1 MSIISSILGLP
12 GWIPVHFLSIL
23 TLMIILKIGLNRR
36 KQSVLCTVI
45 FAQKNLKFSIVA
57 KICAFICQKHFL
69 SYRIKLNIS
78 LQLISFIIYLKLKTK
93 KELNKTLITLKM
105 WWNVVFLEL
114 IFFYNFLAEDQI
126 YPFVWLFFSRLNL
139 SLFSAFFKW
148 KSFDL
153 QLVNFLRSYIISAD
167 ELQALARIQVII

>member
-1 MSIISSILGLP
+1 M
-12 GWIPVHFLSIL
+12 
-23 TLMIILKIGLNRR
+23 
-36 KQSVLCTVI
+36 
-45 FAQKNLKFSIVA
+45 
-57 KICAFICQKHFL
+57 
-69 SYRIKLNIS
+69 
-78 LQLISFIIYLKLKTK
+78 
-93 KELNKTLITLKM
+93 
-105 WWNVVFLEL
+105 FLEL